1 MLQKCFTI
9 ISDKNITFVI
19 FFKQC
24 VFYLS
29 KERKIYYEVRD
40 KAPTHIWTF
49 CPDNDKLNR
58 CRLSTEKNNVFL
70 FFLRKVEEIFQF
82 QKKIL

>member
-40 KAPTHIWTF
+40 KAPTHI
-49 CPDNDKLNR
+49 
-58 CRLSTEKNNVFL
+58 
-70 FFLRKVEEIFQF
+70 
-82 QKKIL
+82 